1 MTRLEDREIIR
12 LFLERSE
19 QAIVELDRK
28 YGAAV
33 RKTAVNILNNRLDAE
48 ECANDTWL
56 GAWESI
62 PPHRPE
68 KLGAYLGKI
77 TRNLALNLYEKK
89 HAEKR
94 GGGETALALDE
105 LAECVGGVPGGKGTA
120 GISGSVW
127 DSEGSTEEGM
137 VLTACLN
144 RFLQGMKAEDRKIFV
159 QRYWYMYS
167 VKEIAGNL
175 GLGESKVKMTLLR
188 QREKLKKVLE
198 EEGIPV

>member
-1 MTRLEDREIIR
+1 MEDETIIGLYNDR
-12 LFLERSE
+12 DED
-19 QAIVELDRK
+19 AITQTDKK
-28 YGAAV
+28 YGGYCQSIAYRICRSAE
-33 RKTAVNILNNRLDAE
+33 DAE
-48 ECANDTWL
+48 ECVNDTWL
-56 GAWESI
+56 RAWNAM
-62 PPHRPE
+62 PDKRPQVLSPF
-68 KLGAYLGKI
+68 LGRI
-77 TRNLALNLYEKK
+77 TRNCALSRVE
-89 HAEKR
+89 ARGRQKR

-144 RFLQGMKAEDRKIFV
+144 RFLQAMKAEDRKIFV

-175 GLGESKVKMTLLR
+175 GLGESKVKMTLRR